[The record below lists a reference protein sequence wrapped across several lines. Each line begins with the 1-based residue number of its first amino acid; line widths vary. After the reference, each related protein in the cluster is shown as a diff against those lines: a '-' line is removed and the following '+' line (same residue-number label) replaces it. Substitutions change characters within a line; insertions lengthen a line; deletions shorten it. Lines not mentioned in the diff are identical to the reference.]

1 MAGACLVRIEVER
14 SQDQPMGEPS
24 HIRKDDHQAE
34 DIREAAM
41 VVEGGNPN
49 VSLRNQDQTVSPN
62 AAPVLLPDV
71 LPGLLAVEEQTRSQH
86 DHQVLASSS
95 LKTLPNSIWRERVV
109 VWMYSI
115 ADHLRESRSI
125 VSVATSIL
133 DRYAAVLA
141 STANGG
147 KAAAAATTMD
157 SLRYE
162 VASMTALFLA
172 VRVAGSGNLSVQQLL
187 AMRRHSKIQSQDIVK
202 VGSDMV
208 KLLSWKRR
216 LVTPAHFLAKF
227 LELIPQNDEVGQSA
241 RYLIEMSI
249 CDTCLSRSKPSD
261 VALAALMNVL
271 RADAPSSMLEGFVDQ
286 VMKITGVDALSD
298 RVSSIRR
305 RLHRLYSL
313 SYDVR
318 RPNLP
323 HVVLESEDVSGS
335 SSDDVAVS
343 NFHSSA
349 AVRTISEDDLC
360 GKWGGEGG
368 EDDEGR
374 TSKRS
379 SDGLSEEN
387 VPRLKRVKTGLHL
400 NALG

>member
-1 MAGACLVRIEVER
+1 MLEL
-14 SQDQPMGEPS
+14 SQIQKED
-24 HIRKDDHQAE
+24 RQAE
-34 DIREAAM
+34 DMSETAR
-41 VVEGGNPN
+41 VVDGGNTN
-49 VSLRNQDQTVSPN
+49 DSQQHHQEGRTLSPN
-62 AAPVLLPDV
+62 AIIMPVLPSDV
-71 LPGLLAVEEQTRSQH
+71 LPSLLAFEEQTRSQH
-86 DHQVLASSS
+86 DHQILASSS

-141 STANGG
+141 SSTEG
-147 KAAAAATTMD
+147 AASMD

-187 AMRRHSKIQSQDIVK
+187 AMRRHSKIMSEDIVK

-227 LELIPQNDEVGQSA
+227 LEVIPNDAAAERQHDDVGHSA

-271 RADAPSSMLEGFVDQ
+271 RADAPSMLDDFVEQ
-286 VMKITGVDALSD
+286 VLKITSVDALSD
-298 RVSSIRR
+298 RISSIRR

-323 HVVLESEDVSGS
+323 HVVMESEDVS
-335 SSDDVAVS
+335 SDDVAAVPS
-343 NFHSSA
+343 FHSSA
-349 AVRTISEDDLC
+349 AVRTISDDDLC
-360 GKWGGEGG
+360 GKWGGQ
-368 EDDEGR
+368 DECGP
-374 TSKRS
+374 SKRP
-379 SDGLSEEN
+379 SEGPADEHA
-387 VPRLKRVKTGLHL
+387 PRLKRAKTGLHL
-400 NALG
+400 SALC

>member
-1 MAGACLVRIEVER
+1 
-14 SQDQPMGEPS
+14 MGEPS
-24 HIRKDDHQAE
+24 HIQKEEHQEAE
-34 DIREAAM
+34 EIREAAM
-41 VVEGGNPN
+41 AVEGGNSN
-49 VSLRNQDQTVSPN
+49 VSERKQDRTLSPN
-62 AAPVLLPDV
+62 ASAVLPSDV
-71 LPGLLAVEEQTRSQH
+71 LPALLAVEEQTRSQH

-141 STANGG
+141 STAKGG
-147 KAAAAATTMD
+147 GTAAAATMD

-187 AMRRHSKIQSQDIVK
+187 AMRRHSKIQTEDIVK

-216 LVTPAHFLAKF
+216 LVTPAHFLTKF
-227 LELIPQNDEVGQSA
+227 LEVIPGGGHDEVGQSA

-271 RADAPSSMLEGFVDQ
+271 RADAPSGTLEGFVDQ
-286 VMKITGVDALSD
+286 VMKITGGDALSD
-298 RVSSIRR
+298 RISSIRR

-323 HVVLESEDVSGS
+323 HVVLESEDAS
-335 SSDDVAVS
+335 SSNSYDVAAS

-349 AVRTISEDDLC
+349 AVRTISDDDLC
-360 GKWGGEGG
+360 GKWGGE
-368 EDDEGR
+368 DVCEGR

-379 SDGLSEEN
+379 SESLTEASA
-387 VPRLKRVKTGLHL
+387 PRLKRVKTDLQL
-400 NALG
+400 SALG